1 MVDAQEL
8 ASYIHYPALGFAGTA
23 APRVKHSLH
32 GVQFMYRRV
41 FGLAFPLTVVFVVMV
56 TPTYASSASK
66 PVPIK
71 IKDKCDPVTFNAAVG
86 VGACVGHGG
95 VTFARFL
102 DEVVKHQS
110 APQWQFAP
118 SQRRLNVGQTFE
130 ATNEG
135 GETHTFTEVEKFG
148 GGIVPLLNQDAG
160 FSTFAPE
167 CTDGSPGGPFGF
179 LKFAPPAQASIV
191 APGGTFRDTESAD
204 DVGHP
209 VLYQCCIHPW
219 MHEVLTVEP

>member
-1 MVDAQEL
+1 MYRSV
-8 ASYIHYPALGFAGTA
+8 LGF
-23 APRVKHSLH
+23 
-32 GVQFMYRRV
+32 
-41 FGLAFPLTVVFVVMV
+41 AFPLTVALLVMV
-56 TPTYASSASK
+56 TPTYASSAPK
-66 PVPIK
+66 PVTIK
-71 IKDKCDPVTFNAAVG
+71 IKDKCDPATFNAAVG
-86 VGACVGHGG
+86 MGACVGNGS

-102 DEVVKHQS
+102 DEVVGLQR

-118 SQRRLNVGQTFE
+118 SERRMNVGQSFV

-135 GETHTFTEVEKFG
+135 GETHTFTEVDKFG
-148 GGIVPLLNQDAG
+148 GGIVPLLNQDSG
-160 FSTFAPE
+160 FTTFAPE

-179 LKFAPPAQASIV
+179 LKFAGPAAQSIV
-191 APGGTFRDTESAD
+191 PPGGTFKDTETAD